1 MTNKKDEGLELDA
14 PESNS
19 SRDQRRK
26 FLKQVVITGS
36 GAVTFVKT
44 AQANTDV
51 LPSVISLLLDDD
63 NCSTQLDS
71 AKTYSPVN
79 TAETPQEI
87 CIPSNA
93 KFIEIIANGAGGA
106 GAPSLATTGS
116 EFFAGASGG
125 PGGAVR
131 AIYNLENQLLEGDVL
146 TARVGRGGRIAAEPG
161 DIAQGGDFG
170 GGSGGGTNIVNPSTN
185 SYGATSGG
193 GGGGIAA
200 VWRNTEPYVVAGGGG
215 GAGGG
220 FVGEIGTFP
229 GGNGGPGGDYDNETV
244 SRAGGNGAP
253 NFVLGGGGG
262 NVIYNEGIPLS
273 SVGSLGGR
281 GAAGIVSLYGSSGEG
296 GYGGLGGSNN
306 IAESLHQAGGGGGGG
321 GAGHIGVEF
330 FGAGGGGGAGH
341 GGSGGG
347 GAGGANYLYTE
358 GALSGSTLTFGEGGA
373 AGGQGGL
380 AGALNETITS
390 TDIVGEPGADASIV
404 VTFYDT
410 DPTM

>member
-1 MTNKKDEGLELDA
+1 MTNKKDQGLELDA
-14 PESNS
+14 PESNNT
-19 SRDQRRK
+19 RDERRK

-116 EFFAGASGG
+116 EFFAGATGG

-146 TARVGRGGRIAAEPG
+146 TARVGRGGSIAAEPG
-161 DIAQGGDFG
+161 DIAAGGDFG

-380 AGALNETITS
+380 AGALNETITA

>member
-106 GAPSLATTGS
+106 GAPSLATNAS
-116 EFFAGASGG
+116 EFAAGASGG
-125 PGGAVR
+125 HGGAVR

-146 TARVGRGGRIAAEPG
+146 TARVGRGGDIAAEPG
-161 DIAQGGDFG
+161 DVAAGGDFG
-170 GGSGGGTNIVNPSTN
+170 GGQGGGTNIVNPSTN

-193 GGGGIAA
+193 GGGGFAA

-215 GAGGG
+215 GAGG
-220 FVGEIGTFP
+220 
-229 GGNGGPGGDYDNETV
+229 NGGPGGDYSNEIV
-244 SRAGGNGAP
+244 VRAGENGTP
-253 NFVLGGGGG
+253 NFSSGGLGG
-262 NVIYNEGIPLS
+262 NVVYNEGMPFFS
-273 SVGSLGGR
+273 PGSLGGR
-281 GAAGIVSLYGSSGEG
+281 GASGVISLTGSAGEG
-296 GYGGLGGSNN
+296 VFGGSGASNT
-306 IAESLHQAGGGGGGG
+306 IAESISQAGGGGGGG
-321 GAGHIGVEF
+321 GAGHLGVEF
-330 FGAGGGGGAGH
+330 FGAGGGGGAGQ
-341 GGSGGG
+341 GGGGGG

-380 AGALNETITS
+380 AGALNETITA